1 MFLAIGFVIIFSRP
15 VKAAADVV
23 LLKANRTY
31 TAYDV
36 TGDGTKDKIR
46 IRAANQT
53 DDETYTSLTVSVNG
67 KTAYRL
73 KNTRFYNVIA
83 NIYTLKNGQPFLYL
97 YAPADNGDGP
107 VCALL
112 KYTNGKFRKALDF
125 TEIMAGYGNHRI
137 GEVTNL
143 KGNKIVITESIVSYS
158 LGINAINSDLPT
170 YTRPDATAVNT
181 TLKTGSLTKIIK
193 CALINEKM
201 YIQLECDGE
210 IYWIK
215 ALENPPISDNER
227 QFMEVRYAG

>member
-1 MFLAIGFVIIFSRP
+1 M
-15 VKAAADVV
+15 
-23 LLKANRTY
+23 
-31 TAYDV
+31 
-36 TGDGTKDKIR
+36 
-46 IRAANQT
+46 
-53 DDETYTSLTVSVNG
+53 
-67 KTAYRL
+67 
-73 KNTRFYNVIA
+73 
-83 NIYTLKNGQPFLYL
+83 KNGQPFLYL
-97 YAPADNGDGP
+97 YAPAENGDGP

-125 TEIMAGYGNHRI
+125 TEIMAGCGNHRI

-158 LGINAINSDLPT
+158 LGINAINFTYKYVNGKFVPTSRYGSYKEIYSADGSSRYFTVNSDLPV
-170 YTRPDATAVNT
+170 YTRPGATAVNT

-227 QFMEVRYAG
+227 QFMEVRYAR